1 MRKISNIIWGTVLVL
16 LGIIFALKTY
26 KVIDFDI
33 FFEGWW
39 TLFIIIPAVF
49 GLFAEREKT
58 GNIIC
63 LGIGVF
69 LLLCCRDILDFSMV
83 WKLLVPVVIVVIG
96 LKFLISSLLGTKTKK
111 IIKDIEKEGKN
122 PRIVREFFSS
132 KELEVDAEIFEG
144 AKLVVTFG
152 EIDYDL
158 TKAIIEKDSGI
169 YASAIFGRIN
179 IKVPEGVNV
188 QVESNSILGGFSNRT
203 NNSPDAPTIYVNGTC
218 LFGDVEISCE

>member
-1 MRKISNIIWGTVLVL
+1 MPRRGFIAKRDVLPDPIYNSKVVTKLINNIMLDGKKSLAQNIVYD
-16 LGIIFALKTY
+16 A
-26 KVIDFDI
+26 
-33 FFEGWW
+33 FE
-39 TLFIIIPAVF
+39 
-49 GLFAEREKT
+49 
-58 GNIIC
+58 
-63 LGIGVF
+63 
-69 LLLCCRDILDFSMV
+69 
-83 WKLLVPVVIVVIG
+83 IV
-96 LKFLISSLLGTKTKK
+96 K
-111 IIKDIEKEGKN
+111 EKEGKN
-122 PRIVREFFSS
+122 PRTVREFFSS
-132 KELEVDAEIFEG
+132 KEVEVDAEIFEG
-144 AKLVVTFG
+144 AKLVVAFG